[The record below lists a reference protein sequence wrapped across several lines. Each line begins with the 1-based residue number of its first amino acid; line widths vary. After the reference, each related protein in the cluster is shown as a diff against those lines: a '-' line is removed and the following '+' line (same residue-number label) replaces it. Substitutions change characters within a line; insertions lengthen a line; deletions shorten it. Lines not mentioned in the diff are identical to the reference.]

1 MPFTLKEI
9 DTNTV
14 RLEIE
19 IPSADVESAFD
30 RELRRQRG
38 QVRLR
43 GFRPGKA
50 PLSLV
55 KGYIGD
61 QVLADVTGELMQETL
76 IQAVEQH
83 EVRAVSPPK
92 LERETQ
98 KPGEPIRFSAT
109 FEVHEKPRE
118 IDLSE
123 LKAERRVAGIG
134 ESSVDEQLERLR
146 EVQAQTVPLDPP
158 RPARNGDL
166 ARLDYELRFED
177 KPEDQPIKREG
188 LEVEVGSGY
197 VLDEIAQALAGM
209 SVGEERKVEVS
220 FPAEHRVASLAGRRG
235 RVSIK
240 LVDLSQRK
248 LPALDDEFA
257 RDVGEAGLTA
267 LRAKVRAE
275 LEAEARRAAENEL
288 QQALLDQV
296 VERAKP
302 SLPASWLE
310 EQLRERVESF
320 QRTFGGGREMSD
332 EERETLRKEVER
344 HIRRTIVIGW
354 LARQKDLAAKPEQ
367 IEKKYQE
374 IAERTGK
381 PVPAIKAEFAKKGAD
396 MLEAE
401 LTEANVMAA
410 LKEAAT
416 VTDVKSEPKPKKKKS

>member
-9 DTNTV
+9 NSNTV
-14 RLEIE
+14 RLEFE
-19 IPSADVESAFD
+19 IPHADVESAFD

-61 QVLADVTGELMQETL
+61 QVLAEVTGELMQETL
-76 IQAVEQH
+76 IQAVEKH

-92 LERETQ
+92 VEREPY
-98 KPGEPIRFSAT
+98 KAGEPIRFSAT
-109 FEVHEKPRE
+109 FEVHEKPRD
-118 IDLSE
+118 IDLAG
-123 LKAERRVAGIG
+123 LKGERRVAVID
-134 ESSVDEQLERLR
+134 EAAVDEQLERLR
-146 EVQAQTVPLDPP
+146 EVQAQSVPLDPP
-158 RPARNGDL
+158 RPAQNGDL
-166 ARLDYELRFED
+166 ARLDYELRFDD
-177 KPEDQPIKREG
+177 KPDDEPIKREG

-209 SVGEERKVEVS
+209 SAGEERTIEVS

-235 RVSIK
+235 HVRIK

-257 RDVGEAGLTA
+257 RDVGEGDLTA

-275 LEAEARRAAENEL
+275 LEAESRRSAENEL
-288 QQALLDQV
+288 EHALLDQV
-296 VERAKP
+296 VERAQP
-302 SLPASWLE
+302 SLPAGWLE
-310 EQLRERVESF
+310 EQLRERVEVF
-320 QRTFGGGREMSD
+320 QKTFGGGNELSD
-332 EERETLRKEVER
+332 EERDGLRKEVER
-344 HIRRTIVIGW
+344 HIRRTIIVGW
-354 LARQKDLAAKPEQ
+354 LAHQRDLAAKEEQ
-367 IEKKYQE
+367 IEKRYQE

-396 MLEAE
+396 LLEAE
-401 LTEANVMAA
+401 ITEANVLAV

-416 VTDVKSEPKPKKKKS
+416 ISDVKGEPRKRKKS

>member
-9 DTNTV
+9 NSNTV
-14 RLEIE
+14 RLEFE
-19 IPSADVESAFD
+19 IPYADVESAFD

-43 GFRPGKA
+43 GFRPGKV
-50 PLSLV
+50 PLHLV

-61 QVLADVTGELMQETL
+61 QVLAEVAGELMQETL
-76 IQAVEQH
+76 IQAVEKH

-92 LERETQ
+92 VEREPF

-109 FEVHEKPRE
+109 FEVHEKPRD
-118 IDLSE
+118 INLAG
-123 LKAERRVAGIG
+123 LRGERRVAVID
-134 ESSVDEQLERLR
+134 EAAVDEQLERLR
-146 EVQAQTVPLDPP
+146 EVQSQSVPIDPP
-158 RPARNGDL
+158 RPAQNGDL
-166 ARLDYELRFED
+166 ARLDYELRFDD
-177 KPEDQPIKREG
+177 KPGDEPIKREG

-209 SVGEERKVEVS
+209 SVGEERTVEVS

-235 RVSIK
+235 HVRIK

-257 RDVGEAGLTA
+257 RDVGEGDLTA

-275 LEAEARRAAENEL
+275 LESESRRSAESEL
-288 QQALLDQV
+288 EHALLDQV
-296 VERAKP
+296 VERAQP
-302 SLPASWLE
+302 SLPAGWLE
-310 EQLRERVESF
+310 EQLRERVEAF
-320 QRTFGGGREMSD
+320 QKTFGGGHELSD
-332 EERETLRKEVER
+332 EERGGLRQEVER

-354 LARQKDLAAKPEQ
+354 LAQQRGLAAKEEQ
-367 IEKKYQE
+367 IEKRYQE

-396 MLEAE
+396 VLEAE
-401 LTEANVMAA
+401 ITEANVLAA
-410 LKEAAT
+410 LKESAAI
-416 VTDVKSEPKPKKKKS
+416 TDVKGESKRKKKG